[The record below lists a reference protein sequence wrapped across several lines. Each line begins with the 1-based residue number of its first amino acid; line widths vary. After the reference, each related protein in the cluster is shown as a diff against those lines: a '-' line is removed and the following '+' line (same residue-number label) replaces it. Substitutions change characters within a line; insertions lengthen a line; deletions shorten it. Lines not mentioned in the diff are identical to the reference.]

1 MFDCKGGKNG
11 GAERLA
17 YVNLGQHK
25 EPRSLQPT
33 GNAWLKMIMM
43 MANVALHFL
52 SVVRTPTLKE
62 VKWKRWKCMRA
73 LNEDTIIKHIIDCPP
88 LARHEPRLI

>member
-1 MFDCKGGKNG
+1 MFEYKGGKNG

-25 EPRSLQPT
+25 EQRSLQPT

-52 SVVRTPTLKE
+52 FF
-62 VKWKRWKCMRA
+62 KRFPDPNVETSEMEA
-73 LNEDTIIKHIIDCPP
+73 MQVYEGS
-88 LARHEPRLI
+88 E